1 MRAFAFAAVYA
12 KNSLARA
19 LLLVACR
26 PCYSCVHHRFFPGV
40 YTDMNQGTVL
50 WLRRS
55 GACLRRSGAW
65 QHESGAWLR
74 GSGCAREWW
83 CAGIAMWGNGGAQEL
98 GAWEVG
104 VHRSG
109 GAWE

>member
-1 MRAFAFAAVYA
+1 
-12 KNSLARA
+12 
-19 LLLVACR
+19 
-26 PCYSCVHHRFFPGV
+26 
-40 YTDMNQGTVL
+40 MNQGTVS

-55 GACLRRSGAW
+55 GAWLHRSGAW

-83 CAGIAMWGNGGAQEL
+83 CAGIAMWGNGGAREF

-104 VHRSG
+104 GIGVVVLGSSVS
-109 GAWE
+109 WEWRCME

>member
-1 MRAFAFAAVYA
+1 
-12 KNSLARA
+12 
-19 LLLVACR
+19 
-26 PCYSCVHHRFFPGV
+26 
-40 YTDMNQGTVL
+40 MNQGTVS

-83 CAGIAMWGNGGAQEL
+83 CAGIAMWGNGGA
-98 GAWEVG
+98 
-104 VHRSG
+104 
-109 GAWE
+109 